1 MKLIAPYMKQNKE
14 LLKLWSSRDN
24 SVISCTKPLVNSSH
38 DLTINPLFQKNYNN
52 KYIAIEQINNNSILM
67 NFNNHDSSEPHRIR
81 VPLPNV
87 DFSGMKEL
95 ELDLQLMSSST
106 NNPGYIRI
114 LILDKFN
121 QERYAHFKIQKNKTT
136 YKINA
141 QEILGI
147 HIDETSITSINFI
160 FGINLGTIKTR
171 GLMIVKSA

>member
-1 MKLIAPYMKQNKE
+1 
-14 LLKLWSSRDN
+14 
-24 SVISCTKPLVNSSH
+24 
-38 DLTINPLFQKNYNN
+38 
-52 KYIAIEQINNNSILM
+52 M

-106 NNPGYIRI
+106 NDPGYIRI

-121 QERYAHFKIQKNKTT
+121 QERYAHFMIQKNKTT

-147 HIDETSITSINFI
+147 H
-160 FGINLGTIKTR
+160 R
-171 GLMIVKSA
+171 